1 MLPLSHL
8 GLAVYAVV
16 LIGAF
21 AVRSAA
27 GFGAVLVAVPLL
39 ALVMPFPVAVSVA
52 TALTLVTSI
61 RYVSRDWRFIAWR
74 QFAIMMAYTLIGVGL
89 GFYFISMLD
98 EHALQRGL
106 GVFLILYAIYVL
118 ATGGVPPALP
128 ARWHGPLAAGT
139 GIVGGLCSAL
149 FGGGAGP
156 IYVIYFNI
164 LRLER
169 EVFRA
174 TMTMVM
180 LVSAMMRVGG
190 YADFGFYAGP
200 TLTLLALGL
209 PLIVIGSWLG
219 NHLVSR
225 LDPRVFGLC
234 VAGLVLMSGAA
245 LLLK

>member
-1 MLPLSHL
+1 MLPLSYP

-39 ALVMPFPVAVSVA
+39 ALVMPFPMAISVA
-52 TALTLVTSI
+52 SALTLVTSI

-74 QFAIMMAYTLIGVGL
+74 HFAIMMVYTLIGVGF

-98 EHALQRGL
+98 EHALRRGL
-106 GVFLILYAIYVL
+106 GVFLILYSIYVL
-118 ATGGVPPALP
+118 RTGGVPPPLP
-128 ARWHGPLAAGT
+128 ARWHGALAVIT
-139 GIVGGLCSAL
+139 GISGGLCSAL

-164 LRLER
+164 LRLPR

-174 TMTMVM
+174 TMTMVL
-180 LVSAMMRVGG
+180 LVSSMLRVGG

-209 PLIVIGSWLG
+209 PLIVVGSWLG
-219 NHLVSR
+219 NHIVSR
-225 LDPRVFGLC
+225 LNARIFGFC
-234 VAGLVLMSGAA
+234 IAGLVLLSGTA

>member
-1 MLPLSHL
+1 MLPLSYP

-39 ALVMPFPVAVSVA
+39 ALVMPLPIAVSVA
-52 TALTLVTSI
+52 SALTLVTSV
-61 RYVSRDWRFIAWR
+61 RYVSRDWRHIAWR
-74 QFAIMMAYTLIGVGL
+74 HFAIMMAYTLVGVGL
-89 GFYFISMLD
+89 GFYFFSMLD
-98 EHALQRGL
+98 EHVLRRGL
-106 GVFLILYAIYVL
+106 AAFLILYSIYVL
-118 ATGGVPPALP
+118 RTGGVPLP
-128 ARWHGPLAAGT
+128 LPVRWHGALAAGT
-139 GIVGGLCSAL
+139 GVLGGLCSAL

-156 IYVIYFNI
+156 IYVVYFSVV
-164 LRLER
+164 RLER

-180 LVSAMMRVGG
+180 LVSSTLRVGG

-200 TLTLLALGL
+200 TLTLLAVGL

-219 NHLVSR
+219 SHFVTR
-225 LDPRVFGLC
+225 LNPRVFSLC
-234 VAGLVLMSGAA
+234 VGGLVMLSGVA
-245 LLLK
+245 LLLR

>member
-1 MLPLSHL
+1 MLPLSYS
-8 GLAVYAVV
+8 GLAIYALV
-16 LIGAF
+16 LVGAF

-74 QFAIMMAYTLIGVGL
+74 QFAIMMAYTLIGVGF
-89 GFYFISMLD
+89 GFYFISMFD
-98 EHALQRGL
+98 EHALRRGL
-106 GVFLILYAIYVL
+106 GIFLVTYSIYVL
-118 ATGGVPPALP
+118 YTGGVPPALP
-128 ARWHGPLAAGT
+128 VRWHGPLAAGT

-169 EVFRA
+169 DVFRA

-180 LVSAMMRVGG
+180 LVSASLRVGG
-190 YADFGFYAGP
+190 YADFGFYARP
-200 TLTLLALGL
+200 TLILLALGL
-209 PLIVIGSWLG
+209 PMIAVGSWLG
-219 NHLVSR
+219 THLVRR
-225 LDPRVFGLC
+225 LNPRLFGLG
-234 VAGLVLMSGAA
+234 VTALVLMSGTV